1 MKDLQSAWDKML
13 SSMLKDSNG
22 CTWVDIETLEDGRKL
37 ALVMGYQTGYDE
49 GEEFQIKENGTVW
62 TLCAKLAVNID
73 DLQCDYDVDWYM
85 PYTKDGD
92 VYDTEMAVTSK
103 TDLEWYKEQA
113 KIIAKQ
119 LNEGTLEV

>member
-1 MKDLQSAWDKML
+1 MKDLQMAWLMML
-13 SSMLKDSNG
+13 QSMLKDSDG
-22 CTWVDIETLEDGRKL
+22 CTWVDMETLEDGRKL

-62 TLCAKLAVNID
+62 ALCAKLAVNID
-73 DLQCDYDVDWYM
+73 DLQCDYGLDWYM
-85 PYTKDGD
+85 PYNKDGD

-103 TDLEWYKEQA
+103 TDLDWYKEQA

>member
-13 SSMLKDSNG
+13 STMLKDSEG
-22 CTWVDIETLEDGRKL
+22 CTWVDMETLEDGRKL
-37 ALVMGYQTGYDE
+37 VLVMGYQTGYDE
-49 GEEFQIKENGTVW
+49 GEEFQIKDNGTVL

-92 VYDTEMAVTSK
+92 VYDTEMAVNSK